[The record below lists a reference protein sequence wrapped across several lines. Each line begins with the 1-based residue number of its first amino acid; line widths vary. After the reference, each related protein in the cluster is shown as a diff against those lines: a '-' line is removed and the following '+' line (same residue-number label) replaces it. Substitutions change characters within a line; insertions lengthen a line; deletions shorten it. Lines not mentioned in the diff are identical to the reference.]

1 MLRALS
7 FIRDNLLYLI
17 LAAMAL
23 GLTNGYYQQVGYL
36 KPLVL
41 PILLFMV
48 FPMMINIKL
57 EEVFKA
63 FKDIKPVSLSLL
75 INFALMPLL
84 AFGVAKLFF
93 ASNPIY
99 AVGLYLIALLP
110 TSGMTAAWTGMA
122 KGNLNTALV
131 IIATNLLLSIFLLP
145 VYLKLLVGQAVP
157 FNPMHIFNQLLYIV
171 VAPMVAGDLT
181 RRIIVRRYGSEGFMK
196 LKPHLSSVSSL
207 GVVMII
213 FVAMSLKAHQILGDI
228 NAAFNTLIPLVLFYS
243 ISIAFG
249 LFLGRSFLHRGKMI
263 ALVYGTAMRDL
274 SIAVAIAMLS
284 FPGAVL
290 PIALAYA
297 IQVPLAAIIMKILVY
312 LDEKRTSLVVDFP
325 ADGTQVAVERIPS
338 SR

>member
-1 MLRALS
+1 MLGALTFVRS
-7 FIRDNLLYLI
+7 KLLYLI

-75 INFALMPLL
+75 INFGLMPLL

-93 ASNPIY
+93 GANPIY

-131 IIATNLLLSIFLLP
+131 IIATNLLLSIFVLP
-145 VYLKLLVGQAVP
+145 IYLKLLVGQAVP
-157 FNPMHIFNQLLYIV
+157 FDPMHIFKQLLYIV

-181 RRIIVRRYGSEGFMK
+181 RRGIIRLYGMEGFK
-196 LKPHLSSVSSL
+196 KVKPHLSSVSSL

-213 FVAMSLKAHQILGDI
+213 FVAMSLKAHQILSDV
-228 NAAFNTLIPLVLFYS
+228 NAAVATLVPLVLFYA
-243 ISIAFG
+243 ISIGFG
-249 LFLGRSFLHRGKMI
+249 LFLGRAFLNREKMI

-312 LDEKRTSLVVDFP
+312 LDEKKNAVLTVP
-325 ADGTQVAVERIPS
+325 ANGTQVAVEKIS
-338 SR
+338 SWR

>member
-1 MLRALS
+1 MLRILTLV
-7 FIRDNLLYLI
+7 RNNLLYLI
-17 LAAMAL
+17 LASMFL
-23 GLTNGYYQQVGYL
+23 GLLNGYYQQVAYL
-36 KPLVL
+36 KPMVL

-48 FPMMINIKL
+48 FPMMINIKM
-57 EEVFKA
+57 EEVFQA
-63 FKDIKPVSLSLL
+63 FKDFKPVFLSLI
-75 INFALMPLL
+75 INFVLMPSL
-84 AFGVAKLFF
+84 AFVVAKLFF
-93 ASNPIY
+93 QGNPIY

-131 IIATNLLLSIFLLP
+131 IIAVNLLLSIFILP
-145 VYLKLLVGQAVP
+145 IYLKFLVGRAVP
-157 FNPMHIFNQLLYIV
+157 FNPMDVFNQLLYIV
-171 VAPMVAGDLT
+171 LAPMVAGDLT
-181 RRIIVRRYGSEGFMK
+181 RRGIIWWFGVTKFNR

-228 NAAFNTLIPLVLFYS
+228 NAAALTLAPLALFYI
-243 ISIAFG
+243 ISIGLG
-249 LFLGRSFLHRGKMI
+249 LFLGRMFLDREKMI

-297 IQVPLAAIIMKILVY
+297 IQVPLAALIMNLMTY
-312 LDEKRTSLVVDFP
+312 LEKTRNGQVEVP
-325 ADGTQVAVERIPS
+325 AEGRALEVE
-338 SR
+338 